1 MRRVTLVAGL
11 AAMISLAGCAPGTE
25 SSGGGGGAGPTTSGP
40 APTSPAPNS
49 PTGTRQPPSAPTL
62 VLDGVAERGVEP
74 GCVVLHA
81 AGKQYVLVGAGGAT
95 LTGVPMQVPIRVR
108 ASVLTGV
115 FSYCQQG
122 TTLQVTQIS
131 RR

>member
-11 AAMISLAGCAPGTE
+11 AAMIVLAGCGAGTE
-25 SSGGGGGAGPTTSGP
+25 TGGGGSAAPTTTTP
-40 APTSPAPNS
+40 APSA
-49 PTGTRQPPSAPTL
+49 PTGTRQTPSPPTL

-74 GCVVLHA
+74 GCVVFRA

-95 LTGVPMQVPIRVR
+95 LTGVPMQVPIRIR
-108 ASVLTGV
+108 AAVLTGV

-122 TTLQVTQIS
+122 TTLQVLQIS